1 MPHYA
6 MPIAL
11 YMSAPVV
18 VADPT
23 TSLREAHR
31 LLLERR
37 ISSLPV
43 VDAAGKLAGVV
54 SRTDLLRVG
63 SREAGRRPE
72 AALLA
77 FPERTVAD
85 VMTRDAL
92 TLSVE
97 SSVAEAASLLV
108 DNHVHRVFAL
118 GADGRLAGVF
128 STKDVMAA
136 LVEKRDAR
144 PLTELM
150 SHPVI
155 TVRVEEPLSVAALR
169 LERAHVHGVVVLEGE
184 WPVGIFTQVEALAS
198 REMPRETPVE
208 EVMSA
213 ALLCYDARSP
223 LHRAAQQARAL
234 DVRLLVATE
243 ERKVVGVLS
252 GTDFARAAR

>member
-1 MPHYA
+1 MPNYA

-11 YMSAPVV
+11 YLSAPVV
-18 VADPT
+18 AARPT
-23 TSLREAHR
+23 TSLREAHG

-43 VDAAGKLAGVV
+43 IDGEGALVGVV

-63 SREAGRRPE
+63 SREAGRRPD
-72 AALLA
+72 AALLS
-77 FPERTVAD
+77 FPERAVSD

-92 TLSVE
+92 TLSAE
-97 SSVAEAASLLV
+97 ASVAEACALLV
-108 DNHVHRVFAL
+108 DNHVHRIFAL
-118 GADGRLAGVF
+118 AADGRLAGVF

-136 LVEKRDAR
+136 LADKRDTR
-144 PLTELM
+144 PLSELM

-155 TVRVEEPLSVAALR
+155 TVRVEEPLSLAALR

-198 REMPRETPVE
+198 RELPRETPVE
-208 EVMSA
+208 EVMSP

-223 LHRAAQQARAL
+223 VHRAATQARAL
-234 DVRLLVATE
+234 DVRLVVATE
-243 ERKVVGVLS
+243 ERRVVGVLS

>member
-1 MPHYA
+1 MPNYA

-11 YMSAPVV
+11 YMSSPVIAVAP
-18 VADPT
+18 A
-23 TSLREAHR
+23 TSLREAHH
-31 LLLERR
+31 LLMERR

-43 VDAAGKLAGVV
+43 VDEAGKLLGVV

-72 AALLA
+72 AALLS
-77 FPERTVAD
+77 FPERTVAE

-92 TLSVE
+92 TLSAE
-97 SSVAEAASLLV
+97 GSVSDAAALLV
-108 DNHVHRVFAL
+108 DNRVHRIFAL
-118 GADGRLAGVF
+118 AADGRLAGIF

-136 LVEKRDAR
+136 LVDKRDAR

-198 REMPRETPVE
+198 RELPRETPVE
-208 EVMSA
+208 EVMSP

-223 LHRAAQQARAL
+223 LHRAAHQARAL
-234 DVRLLVATE
+234 DVRLVVATE
-243 ERKVVGVLS
+243 ERKVMGVLS